1 VDVIGLSQAKA
12 QGLRHYFTGKPCIR
26 GHFALRVVSS
36 AACMECCKEK
46 QAERMK
52 DPVKRAKQ
60 IQLSTAYTKKRRAV
74 DEEYRKKDNEYRK
87 QWTAK
92 KKLNPS
98 YRAKCNAQ
106 AEQRRKNNPSRHR
119 EKVARHKLAKMQRV
133 PAWLSPNQ
141 KQAIKAIYA
150 IRDWM
155 NLTMFGVKYE
165 VDHIIPIRGALVSGL
180 HVPDNLQIIKALDN
194 AKKRNIYEMA

>member
-1 VDVIGLSQAKA
+1 
-12 QGLRHYFTGKPCIR
+12 
-26 GHFALRVVSS
+26 
-36 AACMECCKEK
+36 MECKKEQ

-60 IQLSTAYTKKRRAV
+60 VHLSTAYTKKRRAV

-87 QWTAK
+87 QWIAK
-92 KKLNPS
+92 RKLDPS

-133 PAWLSPNQ
+133 PTWLSTKQ
-141 KQAIKAIYA
+141 KQDIKAIYA

-180 HVPDNLQIIKALDN
+180 HVPDNLQVIKALDN